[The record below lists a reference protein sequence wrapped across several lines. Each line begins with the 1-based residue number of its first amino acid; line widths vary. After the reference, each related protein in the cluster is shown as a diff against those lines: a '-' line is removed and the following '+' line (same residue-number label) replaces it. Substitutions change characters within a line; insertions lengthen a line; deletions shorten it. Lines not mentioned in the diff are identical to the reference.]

1 MRDVARASGVSP
13 KTVSRVFRGEP
24 NVSPETQLRVRAA
37 IAQLGYV
44 PNMLSQAFRRGS
56 ADSVV
61 VAVTEIHDPFFA
73 ALIAAIETVL
83 VDSGISVAVTA
94 LGIDGSR
101 EQESLESLLRGQVRG
116 LITTPAATNQRHLA
130 PWQSTMPVVFVDRE
144 PHGTVGDSVTAD
156 DFHGGYLAASH
167 LLRHGHRRIAFLGDS
182 LAVWTTTAR
191 LDGYRAALAE
201 HGVEP
206 DPALVWLGFDTHHT
220 DRVLAEFAANADPP
234 TAFLSSNERTMIAL
248 IPGLRR
254 EPWTRAAYVAFGDFA
269 MADLLQP
276 AVTVVDHD
284 PRRMGT
290 VAAERLLL
298 RLRHPDRRLQRR
310 IVLPVHLIER
320 GSGEVPGPFA

>member
-1 MRDVARASGVSP
+1 MRDVARAAGVSP

-24 NVSPETQLRVRAA
+24 NVSEETRLRVRAA
-37 IAQLGYV
+37 IARLGYV
-44 PNMLSQAFRRGS
+44 PNMLSQAFRRG
-56 ADSVV
+56 AANSVV
-61 VAVTEIHDPFFA
+61 VAVTEINDPFFA

-83 VDSGISVAVTA
+83 EESGISVAVTA
-94 LGIDGSR
+94 LGADGSR
-101 EQESLESLLRGQVRG
+101 EQESLESLLRGQVLG
-116 LITTPAATNQRHLA
+116 LITTPAAKNQRYLA
-130 PWQSTMPVVFVDRE
+130 PWQSVLPIVFVDRV

-156 DFHGGYLAASH
+156 DFHGGHLATSH

-191 LDGYRAALAE
+191 LNGYRAALVE
-201 HGVEP
+201 HGIDP
-206 DPALVWLGFDTHHT
+206 DPALIWLGFDTRRT
-220 DRVLAEFAANADPP
+220 DRVLAEFAANVDRP

-284 PRRMGT
+284 PHRMGT

-298 RLRHPDRRLQRR
+298 RLRHPDRRLQRS
-310 IVLPVHLIER
+310 IVLPVHLVER
-320 GSGEVPGPFA
+320 GSGELAGPYA